1 MEVVRCPDI
10 PDNIITILM
19 MMVTV
24 RLQCRAFLVAGQIN
38 TTNCQADKRLSIY
51 QPLSWIA
58 IPQTKQPNLFLSLNI
73 PTSFL
78 DCITTDETNQAL
90 LQPDVTFGYSARMHA
105 AYYAVHST

>member
-1 MEVVRCPDI
+1 MTSDSDD
-10 PDNIITILM
+10 DNDDDD
-19 MMVTV
+19 
-24 RLQCRAFLVAGQIN
+24 RHAFAAPPLVGFAGQIN